1 MLLRKAIGA
10 GFSKQDLALDRMS
23 FTNILLWISSLKSSR
38 MKINRPCTRDAPSV
52 LRLKGRAW
60 LVCLLPADVPA
71 ILLPPPCI
79 GTGIRW
85 AKQKKVCR
93 LRKVVSAT
101 LLYISSSY
109 QSIFQ
114 SRSGG
119 GPVEANEPVK
129 VVLPAN
135 MYPKQLP
142 WWMGRPCPKC
152 SIKKRS

>member
-23 FTNILLWISSLKSSR
+23 FTNILLWISSQKSSR

-60 LVCLLPADVPA
+60 WYACLPADVPA

-85 AKQKKVCR
+85 AKKECR

-109 QSIFQ
+109 RSIFQ

-129 VVLPAN
+129 VVFPAN
-135 MYPKQLP
+135 MYPRQLP
-142 WWMGRPCPKC
+142 
-152 SIKKRS
+152 